1 MKTVK
6 KMAEENGHGC
16 ITQAWMA
23 RAVSTLG
30 KAAFSAPFLS
40 QVSAE
45 GP

>member
-6 KMAEENGHGC
+6 KMAENGHGC

-30 KAAFSAPFLS
+30 KAAFSALFLP
-40 QVSAE
+40 QASAK

>member
-6 KMAEENGHGC
+6 KMAEEDGPGC
-16 ITQAWMA
+16 ITQACMA

-30 KAAFSAPFLS
+30 KAAFSALFLP
-40 QVSAE
+40 QASAK